1 MKREGIR
8 SSRVTLGFSCR
19 TAGHTYGKLNP
30 WAVGSKAL
38 ACEGE
43 ADFETQE
50 KRGAHDFALWKTAKL
65 GEPSWES
72 PWGRG
77 RPGAH
82 ARSLVISLCRTAPL
96 CFWCVVM
103 SCDVACLTSCGA
115 LCSTAISPCAQS
127 ACSPYIELCRAGLLL
142 RVWCTH
148 AQRVAL
154 RCLGLRLMHSD
165 YVHGIGTCRVAH

>member
-1 MKREGIR
+1 MQVCAGPLVTCWGRRVTQKVMKREGIC
-8 SSRVTLGFSCR
+8 SSRVTLGYSRR

-82 ARSLVISLCRTAPL
+82 ARSALT
-96 CFWCVVM
+96 M
-103 SCDVACLTSCGA
+103 SHCSSCASGV
-115 LCSTAISPCAQS
+115 S
-127 ACSPYIELCRAGLLL
+127 
-142 RVWCTH
+142 
-148 AQRVAL
+148 
-154 RCLGLRLMHSD
+154 
-165 YVHGIGTCRVAH
+165 